1 MIVPAAL
8 AAAAGAFMQHR
19 YGAYVDIPVE
29 LVYGFQAVNGVHL
42 SLLAF
47 AAIYSGTERAKDF
60 PRAIRVA
67 IDEQERHVFSLSTG
81 GIVTFACIAFYEYFP
96 FSFVAGFAF
105 FPLFWMARL
114 ALVSAT
120 N

>member
-8 AAAAGAFMQHR
+8 AAAAGALMQHR
-19 YGAYVDIPVE
+19 YGAYVDIPAE

-47 AAIYSGTERAKDF
+47 AAVYSGTERAKDF
-60 PRAIRVA
+60 PRAIRIA
-67 IDEQERHVFSLSTG
+67 IDEQERHVFSLSICG
-81 GIVTFACIAFYEYFP
+81 VVTFASIAFYEYFP
-96 FSFVAGFAF
+96 FGVVSAFAF
-105 FPLFWMARL
+105 FPIFWMVRL